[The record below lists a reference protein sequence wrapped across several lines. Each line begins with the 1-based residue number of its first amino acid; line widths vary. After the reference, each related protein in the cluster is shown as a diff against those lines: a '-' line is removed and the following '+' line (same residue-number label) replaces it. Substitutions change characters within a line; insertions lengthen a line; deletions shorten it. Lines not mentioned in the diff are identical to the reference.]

1 MPVARHV
8 RRQIFVALSLVVD
21 QHGHVLLAQRHDPKN
36 RGMHERWEFPCG
48 KVEFGEQPAATA
60 VREAREE
67 VGIDIIVDRILNIY
81 SWFHPDRPHI
91 QVVLMAY
98 IAHRANEQQQPKPS
112 CREVQAIAW
121 TRIEAALGM
130 NVIDNNKII
139 LRDLKKALTKTTV

>member
-1 MPVARHV
+1 
-8 RRQIFVALSLVVD
+8 
-21 QHGHVLLAQRHDPKN
+21 
-36 RGMHERWEFPCG
+36 
-48 KVEFGEQPAATA
+48 
-60 VREAREE
+60 
-67 VGIDIIVDRILNIY
+67 
-81 SWFHPDRPHI
+81 
-91 QVVLMAY
+91 MAY